1 MYFHPDSDPC
11 CNLWFGEIIVCKYN
25 SKLSK
30 YKTFRNNFYYL
41 FC

>member
-11 CNLWFGEIIVCKYN
+11 NFWFGEIIVCKYN

-30 YKTFRNNFYYL
+30 YK
-41 FC
+41 